1 MNKLVRN
8 FTTLLSTFVL
18 GTALLAAGPAAAA
31 QQQVASP
38 SVLAT
43 MLAATTQLEGKINL
57 NTASEKELELLPGI
71 GPAVAQKLVA
81 YRAKHKF
88 GDTTHVMRIKGI
100 GRKTYDRIKPFLA
113 VEGETTLHVVKNK

>member
-8 FTTLLSTFVL
+8 VTTFLSTLVV
-18 GTALLAAGPAAAA
+18 GTALLAGAPAQAA
-31 QQQVASP
+31 QHGIASP

-43 MLAATTQLEGKINL
+43 MLAAKTQLEGKINL
-57 NTASEKELELLPGI
+57 NTASAKELELLPGI
-71 GPAVAQKLVA
+71 GPAMAQKLVA

-88 GDTTHVMRIKGI
+88 AETTHVMRIKGI

-113 VEGETTLHVVKNK
+113 TDGETTLRVVKNK

>member
-1 MNKLVRN
+1 MNKRVRN

-18 GTALLAAGPAAAA
+18 GTALLAGGPAAAA

-57 NTASEKELELLPGI
+57 NTASEKELTLLPGI
-71 GPAVAQKLVA
+71 GPAMAQKLVS

-113 VEGETTLHVVKNK
+113 VDGETTLRVVKNK